1 MSALLT
7 LSWRLAR
14 AGGWF
19 RLGAT
24 VLANVIG
31 GITVVLLAAL
41 PDAFSSPYASTDDET
56 SALPVLVGATFF
68 LVPVAVLLLT
78 VGRLSSETRDRRL
91 ASLRVLGLSPARTRL
106 VAVGENVGAALVGTL
121 LGAGV
126 TLAVL
131 PAIGRA
137 GMAEG
142 WLAAPLVVSVPTVVV
157 GVLGVVA
164 LSGVLAAAG
173 TTRRT
178 GDPRAARAISARR
191 TPVPWSLVPLAAGA
205 GMLLYVAHGA
215 PEGNTVPNET
225 GWFLAGSLLCAVAVA
240 FVPALLSS
248 WTAALLVRAPWTS
261 TRLAARTIQTE
272 PRGAARLVAGVGI
285 VILLASAALGGLG
298 AVLSTPQFLDAQR
311 NETTGPRQDRLLGAG
326 VAPGATEREVWDE
339 NEDLRPLT
347 DAEVA
352 QVAALPGV
360 RSVMRASKA
369 TDLLC
374 DDGTYCGQVFVGTCD
389 QLAAV
394 AAVTGCDDAHA
405 SRIALSRT
413 TGQGAVTGPA
423 TSRIILLGDPPDG
436 SGDAVPPALAE
447 GVVEVPEGTARTDV
461 TVDGP
466 DIHLDVEAQEA
477 SWVYGPDASFFVPEA
492 LVADE
497 VGWRT
502 GGKIVIDGGR
512 AAAEQVQRA
521 ASALAVGIALY
532 PDEDYAAGMKVRAAV
547 LSGIAIVVGV
557 VLVGFLLA
565 AVDRTRERRRATG
578 RLVATG
584 VPPGVLRRAQLWQ
597 VGLPLGLA
605 ALLGAGCGRL
615 LTDAYTAI
623 ASSDAFAKAEVY
635 AQDWLVG
642 GLVVACAGV
651 LAVAVASA
659 RVRLTPDLL
668 RAE

>member
-1 MSALLT
+1 MSALLR

-41 PDAFSSPYASTDDET
+41 PDAFSSPYANTEDEP
-56 SALPVLVGATFF
+56 SVLPVLVGATFF

-121 LGAGV
+121 LGAGA

-131 PAIGRA
+131 PAIGRW
-137 GMAEG
+137 GVSEG
-142 WLAAPLVVSVPTVVV
+142 WLVEPLVVSVPTAVV

-215 PEGNTVPNET
+215 PEGENVRNET

-248 WTAALLVRAPWTS
+248 WAAALLARAPWTS

-272 PRGAARLVAGVGI
+272 PRGAARLVAGVGV

-298 AVLSTPQFLDAQR
+298 AALSTPEFLDAQR
-311 NETTGPRQDRLLGAG
+311 NETTGPRQDWIRGAG
-326 VAPGATEREVWDE
+326 AAPGAAEREIWSE
-339 NEDLRPLT
+339 SEDLRPLT

-352 QVAALPGV
+352 QLAALPGV
-360 RSVMRASKA
+360 RSVLRVARS

-374 DDGTYCGQVFVGTCD
+374 DDGTYCGEVFVGTCD
-389 QLAAV
+389 QLAAI
-394 AAVTGCDDAHA
+394 ASVTGCDDARV

-413 TGQGAVTGPA
+413 TGLGAATGPA
-423 TSRIILLGDPPDG
+423 TSRITLLGDPPEG
-436 SGDAVPPALAE
+436 SGDALPPALAE
-447 GVVEVPEGTARTDV
+447 GVVDVPEGTPRTDV
-461 TVDGP
+461 AVDGP
-466 DIHLDVEAQEA
+466 DILLDVDAQEA
-477 SWVYGPDASFFVPEA
+477 SWVYGPAASFFVPES

-502 GGKIVIDGGR
+502 SGRIVIDGGR
-512 AAAEQVQRA
+512 VVAEKVQSA
-521 ASALAVGIALY
+521 ASALGVAIAFY
-532 PDEDYAAGMKVRAAV
+532 PDDDYTAGMKVRAAV
-547 LSGIAIVVGV
+547 LSGIAIVVGI

-597 VGLPLGLA
+597 VGLPLALA

-615 LTDAYTAI
+615 LTDAYLAI
-623 ASSDAFAKAEVY
+623 GNADGFGGAEVY

-642 GLVVACAGV
+642 GLVVACVGV